1 MLSCHLNFLIHV
13 NLLDGTKVEL
23 LEFYCWI
30 WGWKYY
36 SSLVIYFVSSVHFLA
51 KTMASHLSTKD
62 RLLSLIDDIELI
74 AKWVLRLTIV
84 AVLIFCLLSYWIWTF
99 FREIIEVS
107 IAPKSQKLSAAD
119 HAQLTD
125 LLLAKDVELKKT
137 LDLADEQ
144 AKIQQKMNELKA
156 EVDNKVTVL
165 VIALY

>member
-1 MLSCHLNFLIHV
+1 M
-13 NLLDGTKVEL
+13 
-23 LEFYCWI
+23 
-30 WGWKYY
+30 
-36 SSLVIYFVSSVHFLA
+36 
-51 KTMASHLSTKD
+51 
-62 RLLSLIDDIELI
+62 
-74 AKWVLRLTIV
+74 RLTIV

-165 VIALY
+165 AIALY